1 MHVWYGICSI
11 NENMNS
17 RKEIQNYTIKKNRL
31 EEEERHVHV
40 EKNIFVEIMYSRL
53 GIWLTIW
60 P

>member
-53 GIWLTIW
+53 GIW
-60 P
+60 